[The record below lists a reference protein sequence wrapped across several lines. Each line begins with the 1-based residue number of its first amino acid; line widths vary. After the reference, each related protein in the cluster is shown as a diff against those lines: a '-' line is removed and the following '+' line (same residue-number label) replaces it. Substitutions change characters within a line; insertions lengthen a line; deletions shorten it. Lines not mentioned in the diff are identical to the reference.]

1 LFHDY
6 LARGASYAVAV
17 TTQPSNPA
25 QTCTVSNGAGVVGAE
40 DVVNVA
46 VVCSTESFSVGGT
59 VSGLEGRGLVLELNG
74 ADTLPIA
81 SNGAFTFPNAL
92 ASGSAYEIIVSV
104 QPDAPSQTCTVANAS
119 GVVGSGAEIGRASW
133 RER

>member
-1 LFHDY
+1 
-6 LARGASYAVAV
+6 
-17 TTQPSNPA
+17 
-25 QTCTVSNGAGVVGAE
+25 TCTVSNGAGVVGAE
-40 DVVNVA
+40 DVANVA

-92 ASGSAYEIIVSV
+92 ASGSASEIIGSV
-104 QPDAPSQTCTVANAS
+104 QPDAPSETCTVANAG
-119 GVVGSGAEIGRASW
+119 GVVGFGAAS
-133 RER
+133 RRRGAGATG